1 MKDLSTINTNGFRGE
16 ALASI
21 SQVASL
27 TVTTGTKDSDCAW
40 RAKYVRGKL
49 SADVEPTAG
58 ETGTRIEVIISSA
71 DIVRRL

>member
-1 MKDLSTINTNGFRGE
+1 MKDFSTINTNGFRGE

-49 SADVEPTAG
+49 SANAKPIAG
-58 ETGTRIEVIISSA
+58 QIGTRIEVIISSA
-71 DIVRRL
+71 DIVQRL